1 MLRICKNNYLCRR
14 YIFKRETR
22 NFGNFKNNFCGLHLF
37 PDTCMRQE
45 MKQMTNSAEVLGG
58 GCDWKKIGS

>member
-1 MLRICKNNYLCRR
+1 M
-14 YIFKRETR
+14 R